1 LALFTKGD
9 ERGVLSLEA
18 LDVLELNWR
27 VLGVVENLGSVL
39 ETGCATGIGKLLEED
54 LGKDRIGIVLE
65 GGRENDG
72 NTVVEGLE
80 KEYDF

>member
-1 LALFTKGD
+1 
-9 ERGVLSLEA
+9 
-18 LDVLELNWR
+18 
-27 VLGVVENLGSVL
+27 VENLGSVL